1 MNKNEIRIGDVLYE
15 PSTMYKKVI
24 EHKIVDVY
32 MEQYISGWMT
42 IITTESW
49 LGKNN
54 RFASD
59 VTNWCL
65 TKEEALKALNKRIES
80 WKEHPSL

>member
-1 MNKNEIRIGDVLYE
+1 MNKNEIRIGDVFYE

-24 EHKIVDVY
+24 EHKIVDMY
-32 MEQYISGWMT
+32 LEAYISGWKT

-54 RFASD
+54 QFASD

-65 TKEEALKALNKRIES
+65 TKEEAQKVLDKRIKS